1 MSRVARP
8 AIMVAAPCYTLC
20 WQYAAHFHHAA
31 TAAAFKHLC
40 PRSITGFT
48 DHCTSFVLLAAY
60 GTGANE
66 LEKTPVMHG
75 HEWSHSLLL
84 EQPACLHF
92 AVNSPEEAAALPT
105 DFQALYD
112 TGLRSFLSIPVATDH
127 EVVGALTIAKEEP
140 NGFEIEWWVQQKG
153 WQREQLQSL
162 LRKGVGRL
170 ECRPTTHPVR
180 QELALQL
187 IKVYRNT
194 RCQACACS
202 PFPLFPGGSRCWAAC
217 PWAC

>member
-1 MSRVARP
+1 MSCPLLQACHYRSSTVLRTVQAVSCALPSCSYSSRFQTL
-8 AIMVAAPCYTLC
+8 APS
-20 WQYAAHFHHAA
+20 
-31 TAAAFKHLC
+31 C

-140 NGFEIEWWVQQKG
+140 NGFEIEWWVQQKA
-153 WQREQLQSL
+153 WQREQQQSL

-170 ECRPTTHPVR
+170 ECRPATHPVR

-187 IKVYRNT
+187 IKGYENT
-194 RCQACACS
+194 
-202 PFPLFPGGSRCWAAC
+202 
-217 PWAC
+217 